1 MKRPKASDVCA
12 EGHII
17 TKRSCYRDLLRSIPN
32 SMKRKREEELCP
44 VIPEKST
51 LDKAFYSKLEVQ
63 ILLEEA
69 EVRNMQQLESYCTA
83 LGNLLIPQGKMTY
96 VS

>member
-1 MKRPKASDVCA
+1 MKRSRSSDVCV

-32 SMKRKREEELCP
+32 SMKRKRAEAV

-69 EVRNMQQLESYCTA
+69 EVRNMQQLEAYCTA
-83 LGNLLIPQGKMTY
+83 LGDLLIPQGQMTY